1 MKTLLLSLLFFVV
14 ADANASSFY
23 RIDVTQEYACIGYD
37 GIPLGKGTE
46 KASKCCVNSPPK
58 ECAAGFNSISGDSV
72 IGANHGLN
80 LAQSSLELESHFDGN
95 KQEFLEHA
103 SNQTGGDSGSES
115 SAMTAGNASES
126 TASKKG
132 STKPGKNGL
141 LASSGMGGSAYG
153 GAGSG
158 AGLGSA
164 LLGSEGDQNGKKGK
178 ADANENG
185 ASDGSEKSKTGGY
198 ASSGGNAGAS
208 AGSSSDGSTGIAVNS
223 DLKNEYSFDANG
235 DGTGK
240 DGLAGNGSGEGDED
254 GTQKGTAEDP
264 DDYFKR
270 IDKSASI
277 FKIVS
282 SRYLKKKAL
291 WIQQP
296 QKKI

>member
-1 MKTLLLSLLFFVV
+1 MKILMLLFFV
-14 ADANASSFY
+14 ADYANADSSFY
-23 RIDVTQEYACIGYD
+23 RIDVTQDYACMGYD
-37 GIPLGKGTE
+37 GIPLGKGTQ
-46 KASKCCVNSPPK
+46 KASMCCVSSPPK

-72 IGANHGLN
+72 IGANNGLT
-80 LAQSSLELESHFDGN
+80 LAQSSLELESQFDGN
-95 KQEFLEHA
+95 TQEYQTHV
-103 SNQTGGDSGSES
+103 SNQTDGDSGSES
-115 SAMTAGNASES
+115 SAMTAGNASDS

-132 STKPGKNGL
+132 STKPGAKGL
-141 LASSGMGGSAYG
+141 LASSGMGGSASG

-164 LLGSEGDQNGKKGK
+164 LLGSVGDQNGKKGK
-178 ADANENG
+178 TGANEND
-185 ASDGSEKSKTGGY
+185 SLDGSEKSKTGGY
-198 ASSGGNAGAS
+198 ASAGNAGAS

-223 DLKNEYSFDANG
+223 DIKNEYSFDANG

-240 DGLAGNGSGEGDED
+240 GDLAGNGSGEGDED
-254 GTQKGTAEDP
+254 GAQKGTAEDP